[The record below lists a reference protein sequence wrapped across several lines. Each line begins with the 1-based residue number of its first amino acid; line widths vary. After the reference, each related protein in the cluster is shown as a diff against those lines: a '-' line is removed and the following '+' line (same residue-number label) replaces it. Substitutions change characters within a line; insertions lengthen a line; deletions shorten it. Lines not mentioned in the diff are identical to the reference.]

1 MNTHL
6 NETKGFYKLSW
17 RERIA
22 FGSGD
27 MAQNFIYQTV
37 TTYLLFFYTNVYGL
51 NPAVAAAMFLGVRI
65 IDAIWDPIVGAII
78 DMRTTRFGKYRG
90 WLLIMAAPLT
100 VLMIACFIVPD
111 FGETG
116 KIVYACVTYVAL
128 SMVYTTINVPFGALN
143 AALTRDQQ
151 EVTILTTTRMWLVN
165 VAQVAITYG
174 VPSLVILFAG
184 TMDSPGSRSGW
195 LITIVIYG
203 AIGFGALLFSF
214 AGTKERVVMSKEEQ
228 SKVKFTDL
236 FTEVARNRPL
246 RIISFMFITAFAIMA
261 ITNSAGT
268 YFVKYN
274 LGSESL
280 VGAFM
285 VISAVPALVI
295 LPFMPL
301 LRRKLGKKG
310 LLYLSLAISFV
321 GFAGLFAVPSEN
333 VVTIFVF
340 QFIRSI
346 GFGVVGAFIWS
357 LIPEAITYGE
367 WQSGKRISGIANALI
382 GFFFKFG
389 LALGGF
395 VPGIVL
401 SLTGFSSEAAVQSA
415 GALFGIKLLL
425 AALPALLVLVLAAI
439 VWRYNL
445 TDEQLV
451 EYSEEIENRRS
462 PPNPRRGNREPTMN
476 NEKK

>member
-1 MNTHL
+1 MTSLQNSTQA
-6 NETKGFYKLSW
+6 EAKGFYKLSW

-27 MAQNFIYQTV
+27 LAQNIIYQTV

-51 NPAVAAAMFLGVRI
+51 NPAIAAAMFLGVRI
-65 IDAIWDPIVGAII
+65 VDAIWDPIVGALI
-78 DMRTTRFGKYRG
+78 DKHTTRFGKYRG
-90 WLLIMAAPLT
+90 WMLLMAAPLT

-111 FGETG
+111 FSETG
-116 KIVYACVTYVAL
+116 KVVYACATYVLL
-128 SMVYTTINVPFGALN
+128 SIVYTTVNVPFGALN
-143 AALTRDQQ
+143 AALTRDQH
-151 EVTILTTTRMWLVN
+151 EITVLTSTRMWLVN

-174 VPSLVILFAG
+174 VPTLVILFAANK
-184 TMDSPGSRSGW
+184 TMGSPASSGAW
-195 LITIVIYG
+195 LLVIVLYG
-203 AIGFGALLFSF
+203 IIGLGALLFSF
-214 AGTKERVVMSKEEQ
+214 AGTKERVVMSKEDQ

-236 FTEVARNRPL
+236 FTEVVRNRPL
-246 RIISFMFITAFAIMA
+246 RIVSFMFITAFATMA

-274 LGSESL
+274 LGSEGL

-285 VISAVPALVI
+285 VISAIPALII

-301 LRRKLGKKG
+301 LRKRLGKKG
-310 LLYLSLAISFV
+310 LLYLSLAIAFV
-321 GFAGLFAVPSEN
+321 GFAGLFIVPAEN
-333 VVTIFVF
+333 VITIFIF

-401 SLTGFSSEAAVQSA
+401 SLTGFNADMPVQSA
-415 GALFGIKLLL
+415 TALFGIKLLL
-425 AALPALLVLVLAAI
+425 AALPAVLVGVLALI

-445 TDEQLV
+445 TDTQLV
-451 EYSEEIENRRS
+451 EYGKEIENRNQRS
-462 PPNPRRGNREPTMN
+462 
-476 NEKK
+476 

>member
-1 MNTHL
+1 MH
-6 NETKGFYKLSW
+6 
-17 RERIA
+17 
-22 FGSGD
+22 
-27 MAQNFIYQTV
+27 
-37 TTYLLFFYTNVYGL
+37 
-51 NPAVAAAMFLGVRI
+51 
-65 IDAIWDPIVGAII
+65 
-78 DMRTTRFGKYRG
+78 TTRWGKYRG

-100 VLMIACFIVPD
+100 VLMIACFIVPN

-116 KIVYACVTYVAL
+116 KVIYACVTYIAL
-128 SMVYTTINVPFGALN
+128 SMIYTTVNVPYGAIN

-151 EVTILTTTRMWLVN
+151 EITILTSARMWLVN

-174 VPSLVILFAG
+174 VPTLVILFAG
-184 TMDSPGSRSGW
+184 SLGNSEASSGSLFSEARYGW
-195 LITIVIYG
+195 LLTIVIYG
-203 AIGFGALLFSF
+203 IIGLGALLFCF
-214 AGTKERVVMSKEEQ
+214 KGTKERIVMSKAEQ
-228 SKVKFTDL
+228 GKVKFSDL
-236 FTEVARNRPL
+236 FTEVVRNRPL

-261 ITNSAGT
+261 ISNSAGT

-274 LGSESL
+274 LGNEGL

-301 LRRKLGKKG
+301 MRKRFGKKG
-310 LLYLSLAISFV
+310 LLYLSLAVSFI
-321 GFAGLFAVPSEN
+321 GFMGLFFTPAGS
-333 VVTIFVF
+333 VVTVFVF

-367 WQSGKRISGIANALI
+367 WQTGKRISGIANALI

-401 SLTGFSSEAAVQSA
+401 SLTKFDAASA
-415 GALFGIKLLL
+415 AQTDTALFGIKLLL
-425 AALPALLVLVLAAI
+425 AALPALLVAVLALI
-439 VWRYNL
+439 VWRYDL

-451 EYSEEIENRRS
+451 EYGVEIEDR
-462 PPNPRRGNREPTMN
+462 N
-476 NEKK
+476 NKNGQ

>member
-1 MNTHL
+1 MNANTL
-6 NETKGFYKLSW
+6 KEEKGFYKLSW

-27 MAQNFIYQTV
+27 LAQNFIYQTV
-37 TTYLLFFYTNVYGL
+37 TTYLLIFYTNVYGL
-51 NPAVAAAMFLGVRI
+51 NPAIAAAMFLGVRI
-65 IDAIWDPIVGAII
+65 IDAIWDPIVGALI
-78 DMRTTRFGKYRG
+78 DMHSTRFGKYRG
-90 WLLIMAAPLT
+90 WLLIMALPLT

-116 KIVYACVTYVAL
+116 KIIYACVTYVLL
-128 SMVYTTINVPFGALN
+128 SIIYTTVNVPYGALN
-143 AALTRDQQ
+143 AALTRDQH
-151 EVTILTTTRMWLVN
+151 EITILTTTRMWLVN

-174 VPSLVILFAG
+174 FPTIVIALSG
-184 TMDSPGSRSGW
+184 TMKSPDARGGW
-195 LITIVIYG
+195 LITSII
-203 AIGFGALLFSF
+203 FGLVGLVALLFSF
-214 AGTKERVVMSKEEQ
+214 AGTKERVIISKEAQ
-228 SKVKFTDL
+228 SRVKFSDL
-236 FTEVARNRPL
+236 FTEVIHNRPL

-261 ITNSAGT
+261 ISNSAGT
-268 YFVKYN
+268 YFVTYN
-274 LGSESL
+274 LGSENL

-285 VISAVPALVI
+285 VISAVPALII
-295 LPFMPL
+295 LPFMPA

-321 GFAGLFAVPSEN
+321 GFAGLFIIPSNN
-333 VVTIFVF
+333 VTFIFIF

-401 SLTGFSSEAAVQSA
+401 SLTGFNADISVQ
-415 GALFGIKLLL
+415 GDTALFGIKLLL
-425 AALPALLVLVLAAI
+425 AALPAILVVVLALI

-445 TDEQLV
+445 TDEELI
-451 EYSEEIENRRS
+451 EYGKEIENR
-462 PPNPRRGNREPTMN
+462 TIA
-476 NEKK
+476 

>member
-1 MNTHL
+1 MKSITE

-17 RERIA
+17 TERIA

-51 NPAVAAAMFLGVRI
+51 NPAIAAAMFLGVRI
-65 IDAIWDPIVGAII
+65 IDAIWDPIVGTII
-78 DMRTTRFGKYRG
+78 DMNTTRFGKYRG
-90 WLLIMAAPLT
+90 WMLIMAAPLT
-100 VLMIACFIVPD
+100 VFMIACFIVPD

-128 SMVYTTINVPFGALN
+128 SVIYTTVNVPFGALN
-143 AALTRDQQ
+143 AALTRDQH
-151 EVTILTTTRMWLVN
+151 EITILTTTRMWLVN

-174 VPSLVILFAG
+174 VPTLVVLFAG
-184 TMDSPGSRSGW
+184 KMDSPESRNGW

-203 AIGFGALLFSF
+203 VIGLGALLFSF

-228 SKVKFTDL
+228 GKVKFTDL
-236 FTEVARNRPL
+236 FTEVIRNRPL

-274 LGSESL
+274 LGDENL

-285 VISAVPALVI
+285 VISALPALVI

-310 LLYLSLAISFV
+310 LLYLSLAIAFV
-321 GFAGLFAVPSEN
+321 GFVGLFAIPATN
-333 VVTIFVF
+333 VVLIFIF
-340 QFIRSI
+340 QFIRSV

-357 LIPEAITYGE
+357 LIPEAIAYGE

-401 SLTGFSSEAAVQSA
+401 SLTGFDAGGEVQIGSA
-415 GALFGIKLLL
+415 LLGIKLLL
-425 AALPALLVLVLAAI
+425 AAMPAILVVVLALI
-439 VWRYNL
+439 VWLYDL
-445 TDEQLV
+445 TDEQLE
-451 EYSEEIENRRS
+451 EYGEEMEKRRRQTS
-462 PPNPRRGNREPTMN
+462 S
-476 NEKK
+476 

>member
-1 MNTHL
+1 MKQTSQTISPA
-6 NETKGFYKLSW
+6 EAKGFYKLSW
-17 RERIA
+17 LERIA

-27 MAQNFIYQTV
+27 LAQNFIYQTV

-51 NPAVAAAMFLGVRI
+51 NPAIAAIMFLGVRI
-65 IDAIWDPIVGAII
+65 IDAIWDPIVGALI
-78 DMRTTRFGKYRG
+78 DKNTTRFGKYRG
-90 WLLIMAAPLT
+90 WMLIMAAPLT

-116 KIVYACVTYVAL
+116 KIVYACVTYVLL
-128 SMVYTTINVPFGALN
+128 SVIYTTVNVPYGALN
-143 AALTRDQQ
+143 AALTRDQH
-151 EVTILTTTRMWLVN
+151 EVTVLTTTRMWLVN

-174 VPSLVILFAG
+174 IPSLVIIMAG
-184 TMDSPGSRSGW
+184 TMKSTESRSAW

-203 AIGFGALLFSF
+203 IIGFAALIFSF
-214 AGTKERVVMSKEEQ
+214 AKTKERVVMSKEDQ
-228 SKVKFTDL
+228 KKVKFSDL
-236 FTEVARNRPL
+236 FTEVVHNRPL

-268 YFVKYN
+268 YFVTYN
-274 LGSESL
+274 LGSENL
-280 VGAFM
+280 VAVFM
-285 VISAVPALVI
+285 VISALPALVI

-301 LRRKLGKKG
+301 LRRKFGKKG
-310 LLYLSLAISFV
+310 LLYLSLAISFT
-321 GFAGLFAVPSEN
+321 GFAGLFLIPANNIVA
-333 VVTIFVF
+333 IFVF

-389 LALGGF
+389 LAIGGAIPGF
-395 VPGIVL
+395 VLAATNFITPSGNE
-401 SLTGFSSEAAVQSA
+401 EADALIIQPDS
-415 GALFGIKLLL
+415 ALFGIKLLL
-425 AALPALLVLVLAAI
+425 AALPAILVVVLALI

-445 TDEQLV
+445 TDEQLIQ
-451 EYSEEIENRRS
+451 YGKEIENK
-462 PPNPRRGNREPTMN
+462 NQI
-476 NEKK
+476 K

>member
-1 MNTHL
+1 MNTQTL
-6 NETKGFYKLSW
+6 EDKGFFKLSW

-27 MAQNFIYQTV
+27 LAQNFIYQTV

-51 NPAVAAAMFLGVRI
+51 NPAIAATMFLGVRI
-65 IDAIWDPIVGAII
+65 IDAIWDPIVGTLI
-78 DMRTTRFGKYRG
+78 DMHTTRFGKYRG

-100 VLMIACFIVPD
+100 ILMIACFIVPD

-116 KIVYACVTYVAL
+116 KVVYACVTYVVL
-128 SMVYTTINVPFGALN
+128 SMIYTTVNVPYGAIN

-151 EVTILTTTRMWLVN
+151 EVTILTSTRMWLVN

-174 VPSLVILFAG
+174 VPTLVIFFAG
-184 TMDSPGSRSGW
+184 SLGSSEGNSGSLFSEARYGW
-195 LITIVIYG
+195 LLTIVIYG
-203 AIGFGALLFSF
+203 IIGLGALLFCF
-214 AGTKERVVMSKEEQ
+214 AGTKERVVMSKAEQ
-228 SKVKFTDL
+228 KKVKFSDL
-236 FTEVARNRPL
+236 FTEVVRNRPL

-261 ITNSAGT
+261 ISNSAGT

-274 LGSESL
+274 LGDEGL

-295 LPFMPL
+295 LPFMPVM
-301 LRRKLGKKG
+301 RRKLGKKG
-310 LLYLSLAISFV
+310 LLYLSLAVSFI
-321 GFAGLFAVPSEN
+321 GFAGLFLTPADN

-395 VPGIVL
+395 VPGIVM
-401 SLTGFSSEAAVQSA
+401 SFTGFNAEIPVQTDTA
-415 GALFGIKLLL
+415 MFGIKLLL
-425 AALPALLVLVLAAI
+425 AALPALLVVVLALI
-439 VWRYNL
+439 VWRYDL
-445 TDEQLV
+445 TDKQLV
-451 EYSEEIENRRS
+451 EYGIEIENR
-462 PPNPRRGNREPTMN
+462 NDKN
-476 NEKK
+476 N

>member
-1 MNTHL
+1 MNTTGRT
-6 NETKGFYKLSW
+6 EAKGFYKLSW
-17 RERIA
+17 LERIA

-51 NPAVAAAMFLGVRI
+51 NPAIAAAMVLGVRI
-65 IDAIWDPIVGAII
+65 IDAVWDPVVGALI
-78 DMRTTRFGKYRG
+78 DMHTTRFGKYRG
-90 WLLIMAAPLT
+90 WLLIMALPLT

-111 FGETG
+111 LGETG
-116 KIVYACVTYVAL
+116 KIVYACATYVTL
-128 SMVYTTINVPFGALN
+128 SVVYTTVNVPFGALN
-143 AALTRDQQ
+143 AALTRDQH

-174 VPSLVILFAG
+174 VPTLVIAFSG
-184 TMDSPGSRSGW
+184 TMNSPEARSGW
-195 LITIVIYG
+195 LFTVILYG
-203 AIGFGALLFSF
+203 IIGFGALLFSF
-214 AGTKERVVMSKEEQ
+214 AGVKERVVIPKEEQ

-236 FTEVARNRPL
+236 FSEVVRNTPL
-246 RIISFMFITAFAIMA
+246 RIVSFMFITAFAIMA
-261 ITNSAGT
+261 ITNSAST

-274 LGSESL
+274 LGNENL
-280 VGAFM
+280 VGYYN
-285 VISAVPALVI
+285 VLSALPALLI

-310 LLYLSLAISFV
+310 LLYLSLAISFA
-321 GFAGLFAVPSEN
+321 GFAGLYLLPGEEIAL
-333 VVTIFVF
+333 IFVF
-340 QFIRSI
+340 QFIRSV

-367 WQSGKRISGIANALI
+367 WQTGKRISGIANALI

-401 SLTGFSSEAAVQSA
+401 SITGFDSTLEVQSDA
-415 GALFGIKLLL
+415 ALWGVKFLL
-425 AALPALLVLVLAAI
+425 AALPAILVLALAF
-439 VWRYNL
+439 VVSRYRL
-445 TDEQLV
+445 TDEQLTACGK
-451 EYSEEIENRRS
+451 EIEEKR
-462 PPNPRRGNREPTMN
+462 TTN
-476 NEKK
+476 NK

>member
-1 MNTHL
+1 MKQTSQTISPV
-6 NETKGFYKLSW
+6 EAKGFYKLSW
-17 RERIA
+17 LERIA

-27 MAQNFIYQTV
+27 LAQNLIYQTV

-51 NPAVAAAMFLGVRI
+51 NPAIAATMFLGVRI
-65 IDAIWDPIVGAII
+65 IDAIWDPIVGALI
-78 DMRTTRFGKYRG
+78 DKNTTRFGKYRG
-90 WLLIMAAPLT
+90 WMLIMAAPLT

-116 KIVYACVTYVAL
+116 KVIYACVTYVLL
-128 SMVYTTINVPFGALN
+128 SVIYTTVNVPYGALN
-143 AALTRDQQ
+143 AALTRDQH
-151 EVTILTTTRMWLVN
+151 EVTVLTTTRMWLVN

-174 VPSLVILFAG
+174 LPSIVILMAG
-184 TMDSPGSRSGW
+184 TMKSPESSNAW
-195 LITIVIYG
+195 LIAIVIYG
-203 AIGFGALLFSF
+203 IIGFGALMFSF
-214 AGTKERVVMSKEEQ
+214 AKTKERVVMSKEDQ
-228 SKVKFTDL
+228 KKVKFSDL
-236 FTEVARNRPL
+236 FTEVVRNRPL

-268 YFVKYN
+268 YFVTYN
-274 LGSESL
+274 LGREDL

-285 VISAVPALVI
+285 VISALPALVI

-310 LLYLSLAISFV
+310 LLYLSLAISFI
-321 GFAGLFAVPSEN
+321 GFAGLFLIPANNIVA
-333 VVTIFVF
+333 IFGF

-401 SLTGFSSEAAVQSA
+401 SITGFNADIPVQDTS
-415 GALFGIKLLL
+415 ALFGIKLLL
-425 AALPALLVLVLAAI
+425 AALPAILVVVLALV

-445 TDEQLV
+445 TDNQLI
-451 EYSEEIENRRS
+451 EYSKEIENR
-462 PPNPRRGNREPTMN
+462 NKN
-476 NEKK
+476 

>member
-1 MNTHL
+1 M
-6 NETKGFYKLSW
+6 NETNGFHKLSW

-51 NPAVAAAMFLGVRI
+51 NPAIAAVMFLGVRI

-78 DMRTTRFGKYRG
+78 DMHTTRFGKYRG
-90 WLLIMAAPLT
+90 WMLIMALPLT

-116 KIVYACVTYVAL
+116 KVVYACVTYVAL
-128 SMVYTTINVPFGALN
+128 SVVYTTVNVPFGALN
-143 AALTRDQQ
+143 AALTRNQY

-174 VPSLVILFAG
+174 VPTMVIAFAG
-184 TMDSPGSRSGW
+184 TMNSPAARSGW
-195 LITIVIYG
+195 LWTVVIYG
-203 AIGFGALLFSF
+203 VAGLGALLFSF
-214 AGTKERVVMSKEEQ
+214 AGTKERVVISKEAQ
-228 SKVKFTDL
+228 SKVKFSDL
-236 FTEVARNRPL
+236 FTEVVRNKPL
-246 RIISFMFITAFAIMA
+246 RVVSFMFITAFAIMA
-261 ITNSAGT
+261 ISNSAAT

-274 LGSESL
+274 LGSEKL
-280 VGAFM
+280 VGAYN
-285 VISAVPALVI
+285 VISALPALLI

-301 LRRKLGKKG
+301 MCRKLGKKG

-321 GFAGLFAVPSEN
+321 GFAGLFVIPSGQ
-333 VVTIFVF
+333 VTTIFIF
-340 QFIRSI
+340 QFIRSV

-367 WQSGKRISGIANALI
+367 WQTGKRISGIANALI

-401 SLTGFSSEAAVQSA
+401 SLTGFHSELEVQNDT
-415 GALFGIKLLL
+415 ALLGIRILL
-425 AALPALLVLVLAAI
+425 AALPALLVVALAFI
-439 VWRYNL
+439 VSRYSL
-445 TDEQLV
+445 TDAQLV
-451 EYSEEIENRRS
+451 QYGKEIELRTKS
-462 PPNPRRGNREPTMN
+462 
-476 NEKK
+476 

>member
-1 MNTHL
+1 MSTL

-27 MAQNFIYQTV
+27 LAQNFIYQTV

-51 NPAVAAAMFLGVRI
+51 NPAIAAAMFLGVRI
-65 IDAIWDPIVGAII
+65 IDAIWDPIVGTII
-78 DMRTTRFGKYRG
+78 DMNTTRFGKYRG
-90 WLLIMAAPLT
+90 WMLVMAAPLT
-100 VLMIACFIVPD
+100 ILMIACFIVPD

-116 KIVYACVTYVAL
+116 KVIYACVTYVAL
-128 SMVYTTINVPFGALN
+128 SIIYTTVNVPYGALN
-143 AALTRDQQ
+143 AALTRDQH
-151 EVTILTTTRMWLVN
+151 EITILTTTRMWLVN

-174 VPSLVILFAG
+174 VPSIVILFAG
-184 TMDSPGSRSGW
+184 TMDSTESRSGW
-195 LITIVIYG
+195 LITIAIYG
-203 AIGFGALLFSF
+203 IIGFVALLFSF
-214 AGTKERVVMSKEEQ
+214 AGTKERVVMSKKEQ
-228 SKVKFTDL
+228 ERVKFTDL
-236 FTEVARNRPL
+236 FTEIVRNRPL
-246 RIISFMFITAFAIMA
+246 RIVSLMFITAFAIMA

-274 LGSESL
+274 LGSENL

-285 VISAVPALVI
+285 VISAVPALII

-301 LRRKLGKKG
+301 LRRKLGKQG
-310 LLYLSLAISFV
+310 LLYLSLVISFI
-321 GFAGLFAVPSEN
+321 GFAGLFIIPEDN
-333 VVTIFVF
+333 IITIFVF

-367 WQSGKRISGIANALI
+367 WQSGKRTSGIANALI

-395 VPGIVL
+395 VPGIIL
-401 SLTGFSSEAAVQSA
+401 SLTGFDADIAVQSDV
-415 GALFGIKLLL
+415 ALLGIKWLL
-425 AALPALLVLVLAAI
+425 AALPAILVIVLAII
-439 VWRYNL
+439 VWQYDL
-445 TDEQLV
+445 TDEQLMQ
-451 EYSEEIENRRS
+451 YGIEIENR
-462 PPNPRRGNREPTMN
+462 TQQN
-476 NEKK
+476 N

>member
-1 MNTHL
+1 MTT
-6 NETKGFYKLSW
+6 ETIRHAEARGFYKLSW
-17 RERIA
+17 LERIA

-51 NPAVAAAMFLGVRI
+51 NPAIAAAMFLGVRI
-65 IDAIWDPIVGAII
+65 IDAIWDPIVGALI

-90 WLLIMAAPLT
+90 WLLIMALPLT
-100 VLMIACFIVPD
+100 VLMIACFVVPD

-116 KIVYACVTYVAL
+116 NVAYACVTYVAL
-128 SMVYTTINVPFGALN
+128 SIVYTTVNVPFGALN
-143 AALTRDQQ
+143 AALTRDQH

-174 VPSLVILFAG
+174 VPTIVIAFAG
-184 TMDSPGSRSGW
+184 TMNSPAARGGW
-195 LITIVIYG
+195 LLTIIIYG
-203 AIGFGALLFSF
+203 LVGLGALIFSF
-214 AGTKERVVMSKEEQ
+214 AGTKERVVISKEDQ

-236 FTEVARNRPL
+236 FTEIVRNKPL
-246 RIISFMFITAFAIMA
+246 RIVSFMFITAFAIMA
-261 ITNSAGT
+261 ITNSAAT
-268 YFVKYN
+268 FFVKYN
-274 LGSESL
+274 LGNETL
-280 VGAFM
+280 VGAYN
-285 VISAVPALVI
+285 VISALPALLI

-321 GFAGLFAVPSEN
+321 GFAGLFLLPADQVGM
-333 VVTIFVF
+333 IFVF
-340 QFIRSI
+340 QFIRSV

-357 LIPEAITYGE
+357 LIPEAISYGE
-367 WQSGKRISGIANALI
+367 WQTGKRISGIANALI

-401 SLTGFSSEAAVQSA
+401 SLTGFDSRIDVQNDT
-415 GALFGIKLLL
+415 ALFGIRLLL
-425 AALPALLVLVLAAI
+425 AALPALLVVLLAF
-439 VWRYNL
+439 VVSRYNL

-451 EYSEEIENRRS
+451 EYGREIE
-462 PPNPRRGNREPTMN
+462 
-476 NEKK
+476 EKKLKTVQ

>member
-1 MNTHL
+1 MKPSSFP
-6 NETKGFYKLSW
+6 EAKGFYKLSW
-17 RERIA
+17 LERIA

-51 NPAVAAAMFLGVRI
+51 NPAIAAAMFLGVRI
-65 IDAIWDPIVGAII
+65 IDAVWDPIVGAIV

-90 WLLIMAAPLT
+90 WLLIMALPLT

-116 KIVYACVTYVAL
+116 KIVYACATYVAL
-128 SMVYTTINVPFGALN
+128 SIVYTAVNVPYGALN
-143 AALTRDQQ
+143 AALTRDQH
-151 EVTILTTTRMWLVN
+151 EVTVLTTTRMWLVN

-174 VPSLVILFAG
+174 VPAFVITFAG
-184 TMDSPGSRSGW
+184 TMDSPDARGGW
-195 LITIVIYG
+195 LLTVIIYG
-203 AIGFGALLFSF
+203 VAGLGALLFSF
-214 AGTKERVVMSKEEQ
+214 AGVKERVVISKEEQ
-228 SKVKFTDL
+228 AKVKFSDL
-236 FTEVARNRPL
+236 FAEVVRNKPL
-246 RIISFMFITAFAIMA
+246 RIIAFMFITAFAIMA
-261 ITNSAGT
+261 ITNSAAT

-274 LGSESL
+274 LGNENL
-280 VGAFM
+280 VGYYN
-285 VISAVPALVI
+285 VISALPALII

-310 LLYLSLAISFV
+310 LLYLSLAISFA
-321 GFAGLFAVPSEN
+321 GFVGLFVIPTDRIAL
-333 VVTIFVF
+333 IFIF
-340 QFIRSI
+340 QFIRSV

-367 WQSGKRISGIANALI
+367 WQTGRRVSGIANALT

-401 SLTGFSSEAAVQSA
+401 SLTGFRPELGVQGDS
-415 GALFGIKLLL
+415 ALFGIRLLL
-425 AALPALLVLVLAAI
+425 AALPAMLVLLLAF
-439 VWRYNL
+439 VVSRYHL
-445 TDEQLV
+445 TDAQLV
-451 EYSEEIENRRS
+451 EYGKEIE
-462 PPNPRRGNREPTMN
+462 
-476 NEKK
+476 EKKRTVNH

>member
-1 MNTHL
+1 MNTRTI
-6 NETKGFYKLSW
+6 EDKGFFKLSW

-27 MAQNFIYQTV
+27 LAQNFIYQTV

-51 NPAVAAAMFLGVRI
+51 NPAIAGAMFLGVRI
-65 IDAIWDPIVGAII
+65 IDAIWDPIVGTLI
-78 DMRTTRFGKYRG
+78 DMHTTRWGKYRG

-111 FGETG
+111 LGEAG
-116 KIVYACVTYVAL
+116 KVIYACVTYIAL
-128 SMVYTTINVPFGALN
+128 SMIYTTVNVPYGAIN

-151 EVTILTTTRMWLVN
+151 EITILTSTRMWLVN

-174 VPSLVILFAG
+174 VPTLVIFFAG
-184 TMDSPGSRSGW
+184 SLGTSASSSGALFTESRYGW
-195 LITIVIYG
+195 LLTIVIYG
-203 AIGFGALLFSF
+203 IIGLGALLFCF
-214 AGTKERVVMSKEEQ
+214 KGTKERIVMSKAEQ
-228 SKVKFTDL
+228 ENVKFSDL
-236 FTEVARNRPL
+236 FVEVVRNRPL
-246 RIISFMFITAFAIMA
+246 RIVSFMFITAFAIMA
-261 ITNSAGT
+261 ISNSAGT

-274 LGSESL
+274 LGDEGL

-301 LRRKLGKKG
+301 MRKKLGKKG
-310 LLYLSLAISFV
+310 LLYLALAVSFV
-321 GFAGLFAVPSEN
+321 GFMGLFLTPAGS
-333 VVTIFVF
+333 VVTVFVF

-367 WQSGKRISGIANALI
+367 WQTGKRISGIANALI

-401 SLTGFSSEAAVQSA
+401 SLTDFSAEATAQTDT
-415 GALFGIKLLL
+415 ALFGIKLLL
-425 AALPALLVLVLAAI
+425 AALPALLVAVLALI
-439 VWRYNL
+439 VWRYDL

-451 EYSEEIENRRS
+451 EYGIEIEDRNQLS
-462 PPNPRRGNREPTMN
+462 IKN
-476 NEKK
+476 